1 MNLHEYQSKRIFAQ
15 HGIPVP
21 SGEVADTPV
30 EARDIA
36 VRLGGP
42 VVVKSQVLVGGR
54 GKAGGIKLATT
65 PAEAAAHAKAIVGM
79 SIDGWP
85 VEKVLVEQ
93 QLPFTR
99 ELYAA
104 ILNDSAT
111 KGPMLLFSGLGGMD
125 VEEAAAKD
133 PTAMRRVAIAI
144 EKGLGAEQAREA
156 VAGLGLDAVADKLVD
171 TLLALYA
178 AYRALDA
185 ELIEINPLVITEG
198 GNIVALDCKLTLD
211 DSAAYRQ
218 SEIAAK
224 AAPEKQTALEA
235 KAAAAGLRYI
245 ELGGSVGVLA
255 NGAGLTMTTMD
266 VIAHYGGAPANFL
279 EIGGEAYTKAK
290 TALSILLENPNVKSL
305 LVNFCGAFAR
315 TDVMAEGVIAAW
327 QDLKPDIPIF
337 FTIHG
342 TGEDE
347 AVKLVKERLG
357 IEPYDLMDDA
367 VKAAVAAAGG
377 RASA

>member
-1 MNLHEYQSKRIFAQ
+1 MNFEEHAAKPLLGK
-15 HGIPVP
+15 HGIL
-21 SGEVADTPV
+21 TPQGWLAITPEDA
-30 EARDIA
+30 EAAARA
-36 VRLGGP
+36 LGP
-42 VVVKSQVLVGGR
+42 CVVKAQVPTGKR
-54 GKAGGIKLATT
+54 GKAGGIKLAST
-65 PAEAAAHAKAIVGM
+65 PAEAARHAKDIVGM

-93 QLPFTR
+93 QLPIAR

-111 KGPMLLFSGLGGMD
+111 KGPMLLFSAMGGMD

-133 PTAMRRVAIAI
+133 PTAMRRVSIPI
-144 EKGLGAEQAREA
+144 EKGLGAATVRDA
-156 VAGLGLDAVADKLVD
+156 ISGLGLDDVADKLVD
-171 TLLALYA
+171 TLLALYG
-178 AYRALDA
+178 AYRAIDA
-185 ELIEINPLVITEG
+185 ELIEINPLVVTEG
-198 GNIVALDCKLTLD
+198 GNIVALDCKMTLD

-218 SEIAAK
+218 ADIAAK
-224 AAPEKQTALEA
+224 AAPERQTALEA
-235 KAAAAGLRYI
+235 KAAVAGLRYI

-315 TDVMAEGVIAAW
+315 TDVMAEGVIGAW
-327 QDLKPDIPIF
+327 QELKPDIPIF

-347 AVKLVKERLG
+347 AVKLVRERLG
-357 IEPYDLMDDA
+357 IEPFDLMDDA
-367 VKAAVAAAGG
+367 VKAAVAAAKE
-377 RASA
+377 RTAA